1 MAEALA
7 VLMVDLIEVVP
18 LDDRPAARERL
29 SNRLDNQARRASGG
43 PAAALLGAIA
53 FALMRLEQ

>member
-1 MAEALA
+1 
-7 VLMVDLIEVVP
+7 MVDLIEVVP